1 MKKLLLIAFSVI
13 LLTSCSKD
21 DDATIVGKWY
31 FYKISVF
38 ESGQETVEM
47 YDNDCATKRDYLKFQ
62 SDDVVLSYFY
72 DDMCIEEVVS
82 SIYTLDGT
90 DLTIDG
96 DALEVISLTNKTLK
110 LKSIS
115 DTAGDY
121 FIYEFK
127 K

>member
-96 DALEVISLTNKTLK
+96 DALEVISLTNKSLK

>member
-31 FYKISVF
+31 FYKISIF
-38 ESGQETVEM
+38 ESGQQTVEM
-47 YDNDCATKRDYLKFQ
+47 YENACTTKRDYLKFQ

-72 DDMCIEEVVS
+72 DDMCIEEMVS

-96 DALEVISLTNKTLK
+96 DAVEVISLTDKSLK
-110 LKSIS
+110 LKAIS

>member
-1 MKKLLLIAFSVI
+1 MKKLLLFAFSVI
-13 LLTSCSKD
+13 LFTSCSKD

-31 FYKISVF
+31 FYKISIF

-47 YDNDCATKRDYLKFQ
+47 YENACTTKRDYLKFQ

-72 DDMCIEEVVS
+72 DDMCIEEMVS

-96 DALEVISLTNKTLK
+96 DAVEVISLTDKSLK
-110 LKSIS
+110 LKAIS

>member
-96 DALEVISLTNKTLK
+96 DALEVISLTNKSLK
-110 LKSIS
+110 LKAIS